1 MLALYNN
8 RNTHKK
14 AAWKYPVEKGGN
26 MSATI
31 LETAIERIPIQDA
44 TPIIVIPSQDL
55 NDANTKML
63 KFVCTAG
70 KKLNFGDNAEKKF
83 AWEAHVTLQLTGKVL
98 EDCYAGKAPK
108 YFPFGHGAVR
118 EYQLEYFDML
128 KCSSFVYHYKIR
140 LENFTARLGDYNGIN
155 QIEYLRDGIRQS
167 ILDELNTNRLVAVL
181 WNPILDEDE
190 REVPCFNWCQV
201 RRIRGNLV
209 RLEILYRSW
218 DVTATWSNLAGLI
231 KYFVDEAIAPAGG
244 KLCEV
249 IITGT
254 STHLYRHDFDYARKV
269 VGEQFSRRLR

>member
-1 MLALYNN
+1 
-8 RNTHKK
+8 
-14 AAWKYPVEKGGN
+14 
-26 MSATI
+26 MSVNISERITK
-31 LETAIERIPIQDA
+31 ENCQTIERIPIQDS
-44 TPIIVIPSQDL
+44 TPITVIASQDM
-55 NDANTKML
+55 NEANSKML
-63 KFVCTAG
+63 KFICAAG
-70 KKLNFGDNAEKKF
+70 KKLEFGDKTEEKF

-98 EDCYAGKAPK
+98 EECYNGKAPN
-108 YFPFGHGAVR
+108 YFPFGPGAVR

-140 LENFTARLGDYNGIN
+140 LEDFRAKVEDYNGIN
-155 QIEYLRDGIRQS
+155 QMQYLREGVRQS

-181 WNPILDEDE
+181 WNPATDEGE
-190 REVPCFNWCQV
+190 REVPCFNWCQL
-201 RRIRGNLV
+201 RRIRGDLF

-231 KYFVDEAIAPAGG
+231 KYFVDEVFEPAGG

-254 STHLYRHDFDYARKV
+254 STHIYRHDFDYAKKV